1 MTMKD
6 VIAAWAAG
14 AMAVV
19 VALGGLTVAS
29 ATSTATSTAG
39 MPSTVRSL
47 ESAAYGGADWAMD
60 VWETTGTIPARPA
73 VGDRHAPEDPID
85 PVEDEAMNSVLAGP

>member
-14 AMAVV
+14 AMAMA
-19 VALGGLTVAS
+19 VALGGLTLAS
-29 ATSTATSTAG
+29 ARSTVEA
-39 MPSTVRSL
+39 PVTVRSL
-47 ESAAYGGADWAMD
+47 ESAAYGGDDWATD
-60 VWETTGTIPARPA
+60 QWEATGTIPARPE
-73 VGDRHAPEDPID
+73 DRVLHPIDDPVD